1 MAVHPEPRH
10 HPIRVLHALGCLAI
24 AGWFSGYAWQ
34 NHPARVAFRVQASSP
49 EREVHHKKQVLP
61 PSVLLP
67 KELSTRF
74 ALVRSALPDVL
85 GGVGVLLLFSLGT
98 GIYARRFEVWLEA
111 HQAGE
116 AAAIRGVGL
125 DRAALGANK
134 DRKRGAVL

>member
-1 MAVHPEPRH
+1 MAVHPDRSH

-24 AGWFSGYAWQ
+24 GGWFAWYGWQ
-34 NHPARVAFRVQASSP
+34 HHPARLAFQAQAGRPSGRPRPVPGVLLS
-49 EREVHHKKQVLP
+49 QVLAH
-61 PSVLLP
+61 
-67 KELSTRF
+67 RF
-74 ALVRSALPDVL
+74 ALVGYVLPDAL
-85 GGVGVLLLFSLGT
+85 GGLAVVVLFSLGT

-134 DRKRGAVL
+134 DRKKGANL